1 MFNRSITI
9 DCLAAWLCWI
19 GGTLLAFG
27 DMLDFTP
34 DDSGFLGIVAV
45 AFGHLIAVQKA
56 HRQMEHREQVAF
68 DLGKESVRSIR

>member
-1 MFNRSITI
+1 
-9 DCLAAWLCWI
+9 
-19 GGTLLAFG
+19 
-27 DMLDFTP
+27 MLDFTP